1 MKKLLNIFLISFFII
16 SNINI
21 SYANGIDVF
30 VQDEDDDYV
39 KTYIE
44 LKDFSKNEEFNIR
57 IYDDKRNYY
66 INNLKTDSKGG
77 YTLELKLKKDLELNG
92 ILNIKSKKYKFDFET
107 NDKYEDQKIALYIIG
122 YDEIIYF
129 DDEVYIDRTDDNLL
143 ELMERILEKEEIEF
157 DYENGYVKS
166 ISNDNEKEYGVKSGW
181 NYFVDRKR
189 PQIGAD
195 SIELEDDLE
204 IIWAYTIDLGNDLD
218 NIFDIVD
225 GDLKLIRDKDIAKI
239 DGEFLYF
246 KDNNIDNRVKN
257 FKIEDEFVDEEK
269 LKEFN
274 DDKVDLRYE
283 FNNRTTLLIN
293 GDEVEALIP
302 SYRFKEDV
310 FVKIEEK
317 NNFDYY
323 INISGEDDSNENI
336 FINIDYP
343 KLKALNPFDL
353 KVYFKDKNNEKK
365 LNTVID
371 LKNTKLT
378 FKYQGKGNYYL
389 KEEKTND
396 FDLSNIDE
404 KLKMKINIMYSN
416 NLIDN
421 YNGDFLLNQKLKRK
435 ELAKTL
441 YYLDKYNQ
449 NLKDDLIEFEFM
461 DLNKDEEYYKYMNY
475 CKNKSYILG
484 NNVFIKPEE
493 YINKEELS
501 VVIKRFMNGKKTRE
515 FDIIDIGKISPY
527 ALESV
532 YFVIENNIIKGEQD
546 FKFNPKREISR
557 LEFINMLYKIIE

>member
-1 MKKLLNIFLISFFII
+1 MKKFLNIFLISFFII
-16 SNINI
+16 SNIQI
-21 SYANGIDVF
+21 SYAKDIDVY
-30 VQDEDDDYV
+30 VQEEDDDYV

-44 LKDFSKNEEFNIR
+44 FRDFSKNQEFNIR

-66 INNLKTDSKGG
+66 INNLKTDSKGD

-92 ILNIKSKKYKFDFET
+92 IINIKSKRYKFDFET
-107 NDKYEDQKIALYIIG
+107 NDKYEDEKIALYIIG
-122 YDEIIYF
+122 YDQIIYF
-129 DDEVYIDRTDDNLL
+129 DDEVYIDRADDNLL
-143 ELMERILEKEEIEF
+143 ELMDRVLEKKEIEF

-166 ISNDNEKEYGVKSGW
+166 ISNDKEKEYGVKSGW
-181 NYFVDRKR
+181 NYFVNRKR
-189 PQIGAD
+189 PQIAAD

-204 IIWAYTIDLGNDLD
+204 VIWAYTIDLGNDLD

-225 GDLKLIRDKDIAKI
+225 GDLKLIRDKDISKI
-239 DGEFLYF
+239 EDEFLYF

-257 FKIEDEFVDEEK
+257 FKIEDKFVDNKK

-283 FNNRTTLLIN
+283 FNNRTALLIN
-293 GDEVEALIP
+293 GYEVEALIP
-302 SYRFKEDV
+302 SYRFEDDV

-317 NNFDYY
+317 NNFEYY
-323 INISGEDDSNENI
+323 INISGEDNLDENI

-343 KLKALNPFDL
+343 KLKELNPFDL

-365 LNTVID
+365 LNAVID

-378 FKYQGKGNYYL
+378 FKYQGKGNYYI

-396 FDLSNIDE
+396 FNLSNIDE
-404 KLKMKINIMYSN
+404 DLKMKINIMYSN

-441 YYLDKYNQ
+441 YYIDKYNQ
-449 NLKDDLIEFEFM
+449 NLKKDLIDFEFM
-461 DLNKDEEYYKYMNY
+461 DLNKDNKYYKYINY
-475 CKNKSYILG
+475 CKNKSYMIG
-484 NNVFIKPEE
+484 NNDFIKPEE
-493 YINKEELS
+493 YVNKEELS
-501 VVIKRFMNGKKTRE
+501 IILKRLINGKKTKE

-532 YFVIENNIIKGEQD
+532 YFVMENNIIKGDKD
-546 FKFNPKREISR
+546 FRFNPKREISR
-557 LEFINMLYKIIE
+557 LEFIDIVYKIIK